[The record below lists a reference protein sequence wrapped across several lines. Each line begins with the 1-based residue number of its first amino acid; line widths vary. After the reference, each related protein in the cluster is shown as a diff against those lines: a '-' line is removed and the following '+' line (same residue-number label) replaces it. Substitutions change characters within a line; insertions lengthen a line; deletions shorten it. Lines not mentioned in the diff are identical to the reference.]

1 MFRLIAAIA
10 TGDQGTVNDDI
21 TNILMP
27 LIFPTSLEIYGIART
42 PPVSAVPTEIPIY
55 GYLKVPEIPSI
66 KCELVVSAINGW
78 PYYPTHSLYLLCQ
91 LGYWGLIGI

>member
-1 MFRLIAAIA
+1 MIIQAL
-10 TGDQGTVNDDI
+10 
-21 TNILMP
+21 
-27 LIFPTSLEIYGIART
+27 LEIYGIART
-42 PPVSAVPTEIPIY
+42 PPVSAVPTETPIY

-66 KCELVVSAINGW
+66 KCELVVSATNGW